1 MRVFFFDNPV
11 SVFASFLSSDGVIS
25 SIGVDGLGY
34 KQFKAGPDL
43 IMSLTITENILFWV
57 TQGKGKIL
65 FALMCFQTPCLV
77 DMTSYSVILANGWSA
92 KIFICTKAS
101 VEINFFIFWRGGVFV
116 CLGSFSYLNLYINVL
131 LKCIF
136 SILFQFEMLRYLH
149 LYKGLKKFWMLF
161 YWQLM
166 WKISL
171 LWD

>member
-77 DMTSYSVILANGWSA
+77 DMTSYSVILAN
-92 KIFICTKAS
+92 
-101 VEINFFIFWRGGVFV
+101 
-116 CLGSFSYLNLYINVL
+116 
-131 LKCIF
+131 
-136 SILFQFEMLRYLH
+136 
-149 LYKGLKKFWMLF
+149 
-161 YWQLM
+161 
-166 WKISL
+166 
-171 LWD
+171 D

>member
-101 VEINFFIFWRGGVFV
+101 VEINFLFYFLEGGCFCLFGVF
-116 CLGSFSYLNLYINVL
+116 F
-131 LKCIF
+131 
-136 SILFQFEMLRYLH
+136 LFEFVY
-149 LYKGLKKFWMLF
+149 
-161 YWQLM
+161 
-166 WKISL
+166 
-171 LWD
+171 

>member
-101 VEINFFIFWRGGVFV
+101 VEINFFILFFGGGVFLFV
-116 CLGSFSYLNLYINVL
+116 WGLFLIWICILMFCWNVSL
-131 LKCIF
+131 VFYFNLKC
-136 SILFQFEMLRYLH
+136 
-149 LYKGLKKFWMLF
+149 
-161 YWQLM
+161 
-166 WKISL
+166 
-171 LWD
+171 